1 MFYVLVLFANIH
13 PVDGFRD
20 VYLFTEPEFE
30 TQKACMESVLNEQD
44 IKIYVNSMLRRYKGK
59 LPGEIDKVVCANKE
73 LIKQLNISP
82 VSDTIDT

>member
-1 MFYVLVLFANIH
+1 
-13 PVDGFRD
+13 
-20 VYLFTEPEFE
+20 
-30 TQKACMESVLNEQD
+30 MESVLNEQD
-44 IKIYVNSMLRRYKGK
+44 IKIYVNSMLRRYNGK

>member
-20 VYLFTEPEFE
+20 VYLFTEPEFK
-30 TQKACMESVLNEQD
+30 TQKLCMESILNKQE
-44 IKIYVNSMLRRYKGK
+44 IRIYINSMLRRYKGK

-73 LIKQLNISP
+73 LIKELNISP
-82 VSDTIDT
+82 ASDIIDT